1 MDDKN
6 LSGDEI
12 NRIKRSER
20 ALLYQKSA
28 KHILN
33 LVNWTNVLK
42 TREGWFGGVQD
53 VEVSKGLIR
62 TKNPPELCNVLN
74 YEEENILSKL
84 YCYDG
89 PAGRTFAK
97 DVGKWDSIPVLDRS
111 KDSSPA
117 NARHMV

>member
-74 YEEENILSKL
+74 YEEENILSEL
-84 YCYDG
+84 YCCDG
-89 PAGRTFAK
+89 PVGRTFAT

-111 KDSSPA
+111 KVSSPA